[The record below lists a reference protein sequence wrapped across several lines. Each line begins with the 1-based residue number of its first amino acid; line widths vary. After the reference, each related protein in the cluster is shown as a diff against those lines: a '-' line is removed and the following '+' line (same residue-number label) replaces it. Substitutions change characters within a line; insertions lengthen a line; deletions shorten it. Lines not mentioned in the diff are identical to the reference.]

1 MTFAD
6 YLLSAYMHA
15 VDVGAMVEPLAV
27 AWRAV
32 KRAQISPG
40 NSILLLGAG
49 PVSYVPSVF
58 TMMAK

>member
-1 MTFAD
+1 M
-6 YLLSAYMHA
+6 YA

-40 NSILLLGAG
+40 SSALLLGAG
-49 PVSYVPSVF
+49 PVSYMSSGVF
-58 TMMAK
+58 P

>member
-1 MTFAD
+1 M
-6 YLLSAYMHA
+6 YA